1 MNQQEEIRE
10 LQRQA
15 EQLAAEMEMSRHRL
29 AELQERLRRLSGTD
43 PVPAPSPVQPAPVG
57 GGGGGS
63 LENFI
68 GLRVIHLIGIIVLV
82 IGLSIGVKYA
92 IDRNLV
98 SEAMRIALAYSAG
111 LLLCFLS
118 MRLRRGYSGFSAILF
133 SGGMASLYF
142 TTYASFVYYGM
153 MSFGVAFAVM
163 VLLTFVTTARALQYD
178 RQEIALLGLVGAY
191 AIPFLISSNAD
202 RAELFFLYILLINT
216 GVLFLSY
223 KRQWKP
229 VGRLA
234 QGITWLLF
242 LGWSSIRFTPAF
254 TGIAVIFMSLFF
266 LLFMAL
272 AFAGKVLKKQPLTPN
287 DVHQVWFN
295 NMAYYVGLL
304 FVFAPAY
311 EGGDLASVTGLFS
324 AFIALQT
331 GIYFSLNR
339 EEKYL
344 RIVHLVFALVLAV
357 LYVVFEWEGITVT
370 LLWLLM
376 SVLIFGW
383 GVWVK
388 SVALRVSGIGL
399 IGLTLL
405 KLLIFDSGSFS
416 PVQKI
421 IAYISLGVLLL
432 VLSFFYQKFKG
443 KIFSE
448 EE

>member
-1 MNQQEEIRE
+1 MDPQNEIRE

-15 EQLAAEMEMSRHRL
+15 EELAADMEKNRRRL
-29 AELQERLRRLSGTD
+29 FELEERLRQLSGTG
-43 PVPAPSPVQPAPVG
+43 PVAAAKPVQAAPVHDSNS
-57 GGGGGS
+57 GS

-82 IGLSIGVKYA
+82 IGISIGVKYA

-98 SEAMRIALAYSAG
+98 SEALRIALAYSAG

-118 MRLRRGYSGFSAILF
+118 IRLRGGYAGFSAILF

-142 TTYASFVYYGM
+142 TTYAAFVYYGM
-153 MSFGVAFAVM
+153 MSFGAAFAVM
-163 VLLTFVTTARALQYD
+163 ALLTFITTARALQYD

-191 AIPFLISSNAD
+191 AIPFLISSNSD

-223 KRQWKP
+223 RRQWKP
-229 VGRLA
+229 VGRVA

-242 LGWSSIRFTPAF
+242 LGWSSIRFTPAL
-254 TGIAVIFMSLFF
+254 TGTATLFMTLFF

-272 AFAGKVLKKQPLTPN
+272 AFAGKVLKKSPLTPN
-287 DVHQVWFN
+287 DVHQIWLN
-295 NMAYYVGLL
+295 NLAYYAGLL

-324 AFIALQT
+324 AFTALQT

-357 LYVVFEWEGITVT
+357 LFVVFEWEGITVT

-376 SVLIFGW
+376 AVLIFAW
-383 GVWVK
+383 GVGVR

-405 KLLIFDSGSFS
+405 KLLLFDSGSFS

-432 VLSFFYQKFKG
+432 VLSFLYQKFKG
-443 KIFSE
+443 E
-448 EE
+448 W

>member
-1 MNQQEEIRE
+1 MDAQNEIRE

-15 EQLAAEMEMSRHRL
+15 EELAADMEKHRRRL
-29 AELQERLRRLSGTD
+29 FELEERLRQLTGTGPVAAPKPVQAA
-43 PVPAPSPVQPAPVG
+43 PVPDSSS
-57 GGGGGS
+57 GS

-82 IGLSIGVKYA
+82 IGISIGVKYA

-98 SEAMRIALAYSAG
+98 SEALRIVLAYSAG

-118 MRLRRGYSGFSAILF
+118 IRLRRGYAGFSAILF

-142 TTYASFVYYGM
+142 TTYAAFVYYAM
-153 MSFGVAFAVM
+153 MSFGAAFAVM
-163 VLLTFVTTARALQYD
+163 ALLTFITTARALQYD

-191 AIPFLISSNAD
+191 AIPFLISSNSD

-229 VGRLA
+229 VGRVA

-242 LGWSSIRFTPAF
+242 LGWSSIRFTPAL
-254 TGIAVIFMSLFF
+254 TGTATLFMSLFF
-266 LLFMAL
+266 LLFMAS
-272 AFAGKVLKKQPLTPN
+272 AFAGKVLKKSLLTPN
-287 DVHQVWFN
+287 DVHQIWLN
-295 NMAYYVGLL
+295 NLAYYAGLL

-324 AFIALQT
+324 AFTALQT

-357 LYVVFEWEGITVT
+357 LFVVFEWEGLTVT

-376 SVLIFGW
+376 AVLIFAW
-383 GVWVK
+383 GVGVR

-405 KLLIFDSGSFS
+405 KLLLFDSGSFS

-432 VLSFFYQKFKG
+432 VLSFLYQKFKG
-443 KIFSE
+443 E
-448 EE
+448 W